1 LLPEPVTIR
10 VGLVGYGLAG
20 AVFHAP
26 LIRACKRMELSA
38 VQTSREAPNRID
50 NLEALLDRSDLVV
63 IASPNITHFPI
74 AKAALEAGKHVVV
87 DKPFTVTL
95 EEADELVRVA
105 KERGRVLT
113 AFHNRRW
120 DSDFL
125 TLKRILPR
133 IGAISLYEA
142 HWDRFR
148 PTIKQGWR
156 ETDEAGGGVWYDLGP
171 HLVDQALQLFGMPDS
186 VSADIFAQRPGAKA
200 DDYFDVTLH
209 YPSRRVCLRCSALVA
224 DPRPRMA
231 AHGSE
236 ASFVKFGLDPQE
248 PALKGG
254 ADPLDPDFGIDE
266 RTGTLTFP
274 DGGSQSVPNERG
286 DYLAFYEAVADS
298 ILEGAPVPVTP
309 ADARDGLLLIS
320 LARRASELGQR
331 LPVPDASLTE
341 ASAPAG

>member
-1 LLPEPVTIR
+1 MTIR
-10 VGLVGYGLAG
+10 VGLVGYGLGG

-26 LIRACKRMELSA
+26 LIRACKRMELTA
-38 VQTSREAPNRID
+38 VQTSREIPNGVQTLD
-50 NLEALLDRSDLVV
+50 ALLDESDLVV
-63 IASPNITHFPI
+63 IASPNTTHFPI

-87 DKPFTVTL
+87 DKPFTISL
-95 EEADELVRVA
+95 DEADALIAVA
-105 KERGRVLT
+105 KQHDRILT
-113 AFHNRRW
+113 VFHNRRW

-148 PTIKQGWR
+148 PAIKQGWR
-156 ETDEAGGGVWYDLGP
+156 ETDEPGGGVWYDLGP
-171 HLVDQALQLFGMPDS
+171 HLLDQALQLFGMPES
-186 VSADIFAQRPGAKA
+186 VSADIFAQRPNAKA

-209 YPSRRVCLRCSALVA
+209 YGSRRVCLRCSTLVA
-224 DPRPRMA
+224 DPRPRIA

-236 ASFVKFGLDPQE
+236 ASFVKFGLDQQE

-254 ADPLDPDFGIDE
+254 ANPLDPGFGIDE

-274 DGGSQSVPNERG
+274 DGGLQPVPNERG
-286 DYLAFYEAVADS
+286 GYLAFYEAVADS
-298 ILEGAPVPVTP
+298 ILEGAPVPVDP

-320 LARRASELGQR
+320 LARRASELGRR
-331 LPVPDASLTE
+331 LPVRDASSTE
-341 ASAPAG
+341 A

>member
-1 LLPEPVTIR
+1 VTIR
-10 VGLVGYGLAG
+10 VGLVGYGLGG

-26 LIRACKRMELSA
+26 LIRACSRMELA
-38 VQTSREAPNRID
+38 GVQTSRDAPNRVEKLD
-50 NLEALLDRSDLVV
+50 ALLERSDLVV
-63 IASPNITHFPI
+63 ISSPNTTHFPI
-74 AKAALEAGKHVVV
+74 AKAALDAGKNVVV

-95 EEADELVRVA
+95 EEADELIHVA
-105 KERGRVLT
+105 KDCGRILT
-113 AFHNRRW
+113 VFHNRRW
-120 DSDFL
+120 DADFL

-148 PTIKQGWR
+148 SAIKDGWR
-156 ETDEAGGGVWYDLGP
+156 ETDEPGGGVWYDLGP
-171 HLVDQALQLFGMPDS
+171 HLVDQALQLFGLPES
-186 VSADIFAQRPGAKA
+186 VSADIFAQRPDAKA

-209 YPSRRVCLRCSALVA
+209 YGLRRVCLRCSSLIA

-248 PALKGG
+248 AALKDG
-254 ADPLDPDFGIDE
+254 ADPLDPSFGMDE

-298 ILEGAPVPVTP
+298 ILEGAPVPVDP
-309 ADARDGLLLIS
+309 ADAREGLLLIS
-320 LARRASELGQR
+320 LARRASQLGQR
-331 LPVPDASLTE
+331 LPVRDASSTE

>member
-1 LLPEPVTIR
+1 MTIR
-10 VGLVGYGLAG
+10 VGLVGYGLGG

-26 LIRACKRMELSA
+26 LIRACKRMELAA
-38 VQTSREAPNRID
+38 VQTSREAPNRVD
-50 NLEALLDRSDLVV
+50 SLEALLDRSDLVV
-63 IASPNITHFPI
+63 IASPNTTHFVI
-74 AKAALEAGKHVVV
+74 AKAALEAEKHVVI

-95 EEADELVRVA
+95 DEADELIALA
-105 KERGRVLT
+105 KQQDRILSV
-113 AFHNRRW
+113 FHNRRW

-148 PTIKQGWR
+148 PAIKAGWR
-156 ETDEAGGGVWYDLGP
+156 ETDEPGGGVWYDLGP
-171 HLVDQALQLFGMPDS
+171 HLVDQALRLFGMPES
-186 VSADIFAQRPGAKA
+186 VSGDIFAQRPEAKA

-209 YPSRRVCLRCSALVA
+209 YGSRRVCLRCSTLVA
-224 DPRPRMA
+224 QPRPRIA

-248 PALKGG
+248 PALKDG
-254 ADPLDPDFGIDE
+254 ADPLDPGFGIDE

-298 ILEGAPVPVTP
+298 ILDGAPLPVDP
-309 ADARDGLLLIS
+309 ADARDGLRLIS
-320 LARRASELGQR
+320 LARRASELGRR
-331 LPVPDASLTE
+331 LPVPGASSKA
-341 ASAPAG
+341 ASAPVG

>member
-1 LLPEPVTIR
+1 MTIR
-10 VGLVGYGLAG
+10 VGLVGFGLAG

-26 LIRACKRMELSA
+26 LIRACKRMELAA
-38 VQTSREAPNRID
+38 VQTSRESPNRVD
-50 NLEALLDRSDLVV
+50 SLEALLDRSDLVV
-63 IASPNITHFPI
+63 IASPNTTHFPI
-74 AKAALEAGKHVVV
+74 AKTALEAGKHVVV

-95 EEADELVRVA
+95 EEADELIRIA
-105 KERGRVLT
+105 KQQDRVLT
-113 AFHNRRW
+113 VFHNRRW

-148 PTIKQGWR
+148 PAIKQGWR
-156 ETDEAGGGVWYDLGP
+156 ETEEPGGGVWYDLGP
-171 HLVDQALQLFGMPDS
+171 HLIDQALQLFGMPES
-186 VSADIFAQRPGAKA
+186 ISADIFAQREGAKA

-209 YPSRRVCLRCSALVA
+209 YGSRRVSLGCSSLVA

-231 AHGSE
+231 AHGTE

-248 PALKGG
+248 QALKDG
-254 ADPLDPDFGIDE
+254 ADPLDSEFGIDE

-274 DGGSQSVPNERG
+274 DGRSQSVPNERG

-298 ILEGAPVPVTP
+298 ILDGARVPVDP

-331 LPVPDASLTE
+331 LPVPDASSTE
-341 ASAPAG
+341 ESAPAS

>member
-1 LLPEPVTIR
+1 MTLR

-26 LIRACKRMELSA
+26 LIRACKRMELAA
-38 VQTSREAPNRID
+38 VQTSCEAPNRVD
-50 NLEALLDRSDLVV
+50 SLDALLDRSDLVV
-63 IASPNITHFPI
+63 IASPNTTHFPI
-74 AKAALEAGKHVVV
+74 AKAALEARKHVVV
-87 DKPFTVTL
+87 DKPFTVTP
-95 EEADELVRVA
+95 EEADELIRLTR
-105 KERGRVLT
+105 ERDRILT
-113 AFHNRRW
+113 VFHNRRW
-120 DSDFL
+120 DADFL

-148 PTIKQGWR
+148 PAIKQGWR
-156 ETDEAGGGVWYDLGP
+156 ETEEPGGGVWYDLGP
-171 HLVDQALQLFGMPDS
+171 HLVDQALQLFGIPDS
-186 VSADIFAQRPGAKA
+186 VSADIFAQRAGAKA

-209 YPSRRVCLRCSALVA
+209 YAARRVCLRCSTLVA
-224 DPRPRMA
+224 DPRPRIA

-248 PALKGG
+248 PALKEG
-254 ADPLDPDFGIDE
+254 ADPLEPGFGTDE

-274 DGGSQSVPNERG
+274 DGSSQSVPNERG

-298 ILEGAPVPVTP
+298 ILEGAPVPVDP

-331 LPVPDASLTE
+331 LPVRDASSPG
-341 ASAPAG
+341 A

>member
-1 LLPEPVTIR
+1 VTIR

-26 LIRACKRMELSA
+26 LIRACKRMDLAA
-38 VQTSREAPNRID
+38 VQTSRDAPNRVQ
-50 NLEALLDRSDLVV
+50 NLKTLLERSDLVV
-63 IASPNITHFPI
+63 IASPNTTHFPI
-74 AKAALEAGKHVVV
+74 AKAALDAGKHVVV

-95 EEADELVRVA
+95 DEADGLIRLA
-105 KERGRVLT
+105 KERGRILT
-113 AFHNRRW
+113 VFHNRRW
-120 DSDFL
+120 DADFL

-148 PTIKQGWR
+148 PAIKEGWR
-156 ETDEAGGGVWYDLGP
+156 ETDEPGGGVWYDLGP

-186 VSADIFAQRPGAKA
+186 VSADIFAQRPEAKA

-209 YPSRRVCLRCSALVA
+209 YGTRRVCLRCSSLVA
-224 DPRPRMA
+224 DPRPRIA

-248 PALKGG
+248 PALKDGG
-254 ADPLDPDFGIDE
+254 DPLDPGFGIDE
-266 RTGTLTFP
+266 RTGTLIFP

-298 ILEGAPVPVTP
+298 ILDGAPVPVDP

-320 LARRASELGQR
+320 LARRASQLGQR
-331 LPVPDASLTE
+331 LPVRDASSTE

>member
-1 LLPEPVTIR
+1 MTIR

-26 LIRACKRMELSA
+26 LIRACSRMELAA
-38 VQTSREAPNRID
+38 VQTSREAPHRVD
-50 NLEALLDRSDLVV
+50 SLQAVLEASDLVV
-63 IASPNITHFPI
+63 IASPNTTHFPI

-95 EEADELVRVA
+95 EEADELILLT
-105 KERGRVLT
+105 KKCGRMLT
-113 AFHNRRW
+113 VFHNRRW
-120 DSDFL
+120 DADFL

-133 IGAISLYEA
+133 IGAIFLYEA

-156 ETDEAGGGVWYDLGP
+156 ETEEPGGGVWYDLGP

-186 VSADIFAQRPGAKA
+186 VSADIFAQRPEARA
-200 DDYFDVTLH
+200 DDYFDVTFH
-209 YPSRRVCLRCSALVA
+209 YSSRRVCLRCSSLVA
-224 DPRPRMA
+224 NPRPRIA
-231 AHGSE
+231 AHGNE
-236 ASFVKFGLDPQE
+236 ASFLKFGLDPQE
-248 PALKGG
+248 PALKDG
-254 ADPLDPDFGIDE
+254 ADPLDPGFGTDE

-286 DYLAFYEAVADS
+286 DYLAFYETVADS
-298 ILEGAPVPVTP
+298 ILEGAPVPVDP

-320 LARRASELGQR
+320 LARRASQLGQR
-331 LPVPDASLTE
+331 LPVPAASSTE

>member
-1 LLPEPVTIR
+1 VTIQ

-26 LIRACKRMELSA
+26 LIRACKRMELAA
-38 VQTSREAPNRID
+38 VQTSRDAPNRVGSLD
-50 NLEALLDRSDLVV
+50 ALLERCDLVV
-63 IASPNITHFPI
+63 IASPNTTHFSI

-95 EEADELVRVA
+95 KEADELIALA
-105 KERGRVLT
+105 KQRNQLLT
-113 AFHNRRW
+113 VFHNRRW

-133 IGAISLYEA
+133 IGAMSLYEA

-148 PTIKQGWR
+148 PAIKQGWR
-156 ETDEAGGGVWYDLGP
+156 ETEEPGGGVWYDLGP
-171 HLVDQALQLFGMPDS
+171 HLVDQALQLFGMPDA
-186 VSADIFAQRPGAKA
+186 VSADIFAQRPGARA

-209 YPSRRVCLRCSALVA
+209 YGPRRVCLRCSSLVA

-236 ASFVKFGLDPQE
+236 ALFVKFGLDPQE
-248 PALKGG
+248 PALKDG
-254 ADPLDPDFGIDE
+254 ANPLDPGFGIDS
-266 RTGTLTFP
+266 RSGTLTFP
-274 DGGSQSVPNERG
+274 DGRSQSVPNERG

-298 ILEGAPVPVTP
+298 ILDGAPAPVDP

-331 LPVPDASLTE
+331 LPVPDARS
-341 ASAPAG
+341 PAEPSQGY